1 MSYPRKSCTCLYVL
15 ITDYLMLLQILN
27 FASKKNPDFSFFLFL
42 PCISPIV
49 VKKNCFSRFFQ
60 VCLSPAVSYLLQQGL
75 WSPNLASWWLTMK
88 NFHPKNYTSF
98 LTSGHHVRPHNKFKT
113 LFPPPQCLWPPN
125 LARLLHSMTS
135 FPA

>member
-1 MSYPRKSCTCLYVL
+1 MLICANNWLFNAITNFKLCKQKKSWS
-15 ITDYLMLLQILN
+15 
-27 FASKKNPDFSFFLFL
+27 FPDFSFFLFL
-42 PCISPIV
+42 PRISLIV

-98 LTSGHHVRPHNKFKT
+98 LTSGHVRPHNKFKT